1 MFAQPRIRKVAAPP
15 PKKRKATHA
24 VEEITFDKDAR
35 AEYLTGFRKR
45 KQARIKH
52 AKEIAEE
59 KAREERIV
67 MRKQVCGG
75 FRPCYNAPADRWR
88 QIREERK
95 QAVEEHVETI
105 NKILRQ
111 AESAGTEEQNQEG
124 SGDEWQGL
132 ADADVQEA
140 PPIDMEEEYIDE
152 DKYTTV
158 TVEAVNVDRDGLHKP
173 EPHHSSDNE
182 GAEADE
188 KEGGTQDQEQ
198 DKKGRA
204 KHPTKKK
211 KKFRYESKF
220 DRKITVQKERAK
232 RNKKR
237 E

>member
-67 MRKQVCGG
+67 MRKQ
-75 FRPCYNAPADRWR
+75 
-88 QIREERK
+88 IREERK

-111 AESAGTEEQNQEG
+111 AESAGTEEQNQDG

-182 GAEADE
+182 
-188 KEGGTQDQEQ
+188 
-198 DKKGRA
+198 
-204 KHPTKKK
+204 
-211 KKFRYESKF
+211 
-220 DRKITVQKERAK
+220 
-232 RNKKR
+232 
-237 E
+237 